1 MITLFWII
9 LCSLRRIIEGAFDKN
24 LDLYIIFVDSKKAFD
39 SLIRSFMFEILRHYG
54 IPNKTVRAIRT
65 IYNSSKSHVLVD
77 GKVSEQFEI
86 STGVLQGDT
95 LAPFLFIIV
104 IDFVLSRAEQ
114 EHAEKT
120 GSHGFTMQERQSSRH
135 PAKALFDLDLADDIA
150 LLEGGIATTHR
161 ET

>member
-1 MITLFWII
+1 M
-9 LCSLRRIIEGAFDKN
+9 
-24 LDLYIIFVDSKKAFD
+24 
-39 SLIRSFMFEILRHYG
+39 
-54 IPNKTVRAIRT
+54 
-65 IYNSSKSHVLVD
+65 LVD

-135 PAKALFDLDLADDIA
+135 PAKALFDLDFADDIA
-150 LLEGGIATTHR
+150 LLEGGSNNTQRNIENSQAQLITTAKWARRVGLEVNIKKTEAFSTNEHASHNMPIDTHR
-161 ET
+161 ARAVHRARRKHNRVDKRL